1 VQNGWALADASR
13 VTSFLAIGGLTGCY
27 FVSTQAD
34 RGRTVMALMGVY
46 LTGALALALLA
57 TNPGA
62 AWMWAV
68 LIVFIGF
75 GGIGASLTLAPLA
88 STYYPPE
95 LRSTGVGWANGV
107 GRAGSFFGPLA
118 LAWLMQ
124 KNLSPEL
131 VLGALMIPMALCA
144 VRDAA
149 AAGAA
154 RGAGIN
160 PPRNDYDRSTEH
172 PEENAMSASN
182 IARIVT
188 AAVVALA
195 CGTASAAAPTVPGER
210 WQHKMSMQMEG
221 MNMAMPATEIC
232 APVGQAAQELA
243 KPDKN
248 CKLTNVRQSGNRFM
262 ADVKCTGKDA
272 MEGTMDMTT
281 GPDRMTGK
289 MTVRSADGEMTM
301 VTESRKLG
309 ACQAMDTGAIVKQAE
324 AQVQQGRQM
333 AAQAEAQM
341 CASDSFKLKGDPR
354 QASHAATMFLGAR
367 ALRRQAAARGVLWR
381 GAVAGRIRFAVADG
395 DGAGRRRPQ
404 PRACKLGSGKP
415 AVDALREAAG
425 LGRSRW
431 RRRIPHRQR
440 TARARS
446 LPSRV
451 RAEARCGLAPVPVGF
466 LLRLELRLEARR

>member
-1 VQNGWALADASR
+1 
-13 VTSFLAIGGLTGCY
+13 
-27 FVSTQAD
+27 
-34 RGRTVMALMGVY
+34 
-46 LTGALALALLA
+46 
-57 TNPGA
+57 
-62 AWMWAV
+62 
-68 LIVFIGF
+68 
-75 GGIGASLTLAPLA
+75 
-88 STYYPPE
+88 
-95 LRSTGVGWANGV
+95 
-107 GRAGSFFGPLA
+107 
-118 LAWLMQ
+118 
-124 KNLSPEL
+124 
-131 VLGALMIPMALCA
+131 
-144 VRDAA
+144 
-149 AAGAA
+149 
-154 RGAGIN
+154 
-160 PPRNDYDRSTEH
+160 
-172 PEENAMSASN
+172 MSASN

-354 QASHAATMFLGAR
+354 QASHAATMFLGAN
-367 ALRRQAAARGVLWR
+367 APCAGKPLPAEFC
-381 GAVAGRIRFAVADG
+381 GAVQSRAGFASLSQMETALPGVV
-395 DGAGRRRPQ
+395 GRSLE
-404 PRACKLGSGKP
+404 ACKLGSGKP
-415 AVDALREAAG
+415 AVDALRAKLLVSAEADGDGEYLIANA
-425 LGRSRW
+425 
-431 RRRIPHRQR
+431 P
-440 TARARS
+440 ARARQLAKS
-446 LPSRV
+446 ECVLKGEMWAGRQSRWDSFCDSNF
-451 RAEARCGLAPVPVGF
+451 AS
-466 LLRLELRLEARR
+466 EARR